1 MITEA
6 AFHCARFIM
15 WAMAQRLELHPK
27 SPQPRYLRVAAECLI
42 DGGVLVYPTDSCY
55 ALGCAIG
62 AKDAMQRIQQLR
74 QTGKSHFFTVVCRDL
89 SEIARFAL
97 IENWQYRLLKSFTP
111 GPYAFVLRATR
122 EVPRRLLHARRKTV
136 GIRVPDHAV
145 VQALLKE
152 YAEPLLSTTLQLP
165 GDDVPMTDGRE
176 IEERIGHAV
185 DVILDSGNCGFE
197 PSTIVDL
204 SGGAP
209 QVLRAGK
216 GDPRP
221 FQ

>member
-1 MITEA
+1 
-6 AFHCARFIM
+6 
-15 WAMAQRLELHPK
+15 MAQRLELHP
-27 SPQPRYLRVAAECLI
+27 STPQPRLLGIAADCLR
-42 DGGVLVYPTDSCY
+42 DGGVIAYPTDSCY
-55 ALGCAIG
+55 ALGCALG
-62 AKDAMQRIQQLR
+62 AKYAMERIQALR
-74 QTGKSHFFTVVCRDL
+74 QIHKWHFFTVVCRDL

-97 IENWQYRLLKSFTP
+97 VENWQYRLLRSFTP

-122 EVPRRLLHARRKTV
+122 QVPRRLLDARRKTI

-145 VQALLKE
+145 VRALLRE
-152 YAEPLLSTTLQLP
+152 YEEPLMSTTLQMP
-165 GDDVPMTDGRE
+165 GDATPMTDGRD

-185 DVILDSGNCGFE
+185 DLILDAGNCGVE

-204 SGGAP
+204 SGDVP
-209 QVLRAGK
+209 RLLRAGK